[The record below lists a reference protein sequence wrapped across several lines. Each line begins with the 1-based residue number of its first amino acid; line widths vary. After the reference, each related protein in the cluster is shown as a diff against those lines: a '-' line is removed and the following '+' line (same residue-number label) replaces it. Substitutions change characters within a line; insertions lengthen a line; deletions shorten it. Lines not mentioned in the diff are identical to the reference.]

1 MRFLIL
7 ISLLFLGQ
15 ISLSGQDVA
24 QLLKNQDFDQLGLL
38 VASDAR
44 LKIDSD
50 KRVKGSDAVISVLR
64 KKLASFAP
72 TRIEE
77 NHSGSSE
84 VSDSDYIITNLYN
97 AQNESLR
104 IFIHISELGDTRKI
118 GDIKGR
124 SLYTFSLIA
133 LSYCI
138 SSMLNI

>member
-24 QLLKNQDFDQLGLL
+24 QLLKNQDFDRLGLL

-72 TRIEE
+72 MRIEE

-118 GDIKGR
+118 GDIKVR
-124 SLYTFSLIA
+124 SL
-133 LSYCI
+133 
-138 SSMLNI
+138 

>member
-118 GDIKGR
+118 GDIKVR
-124 SLYTFSLIA
+124 SL
-133 LSYCI
+133 
-138 SSMLNI
+138 